1 MWIVIRFIVS
11 IVFASHVFLAGDALA
26 QDAGARDAPPEPTRI
41 EVDSESG
48 EIHFYIEGNVAAVLK
63 ADGLH
68 VRESIGYGGTL
79 TDYGTEGFSA
89 FGKQD
94 VKEADDAAE

>member
-1 MWIVIRFIVS
+1 MWIVIRFFVS

-48 EIHFYIEGNVAAVLK
+48 EIHFYIEGELEAVLK
-63 ADGLH
+63 NDGLH
-68 VRESIGYGGTL
+68 VRDHVQFGGTIFDSGKDFYFS
-79 TDYGTEGFSA
+79 TVTPEEGD
-89 FGKQD
+89 QD
-94 VKEADDAAE
+94 ETP